1 MLTVI
6 GHFLPGGWTAGSLPF
21 LPLEVEDTERNLLSR
36 FLQKLRILSYFLSC
50 PASLPRCPLP

>member
-6 GHFLPGGWTAGSLPF
+6 GHFLPGGWAAGSLPP

-36 FLQKLRILSYFLSC
+36 FLQRLWFLSYFLSC
-50 PASLPRCPLP
+50 PASLPPCPLP